1 VLYIASS
8 HALSAVLH
16 SVHSPPL
23 STDAQPRQMAC
34 HYLGHKSFFSRWI
47 PKFITM
53 GSARL
58 SWGDTA
64 AIATD
69 RVLEKME
76 PKQQK
81 SVALIGLSLST
92 AESLTGR
99 GNVMVL
105 TPPGGAELFFS
116 FENASARDLCVTRLQ
131 VRSCTC
137 LAVLPFACFFE
148 IVAF

>member
-1 VLYIASS
+1 
-8 HALSAVLH
+8 
-16 SVHSPPL
+16 
-23 STDAQPRQMAC
+23 
-34 HYLGHKSFFSRWI
+34 
-47 PKFITM
+47 M

-116 FENASARDLCVTRLQ
+116 FENLSARDLCVTRLQ